1 MAGARELDDTEG
13 LKEAEERVDLRLI
26 ARDFDDERV
35 GGEVDDFGAKHIR
48 DLQQLRAGAGVS
60 AHFHEHK
67 LAGDGLAFTK
77 IGDIND
83 VDQLAQLL
91 GAEAERG
98 LIAL

>member
-1 MAGARELDDTEG
+1 M
-13 LKEAEERVDLRLI
+13 
-26 ARDFDDERV
+26 
-35 GGEVDDFGAKHIR
+35 
-48 DLQQLRAGAGVS
+48 GVS

-77 IGDIND
+77 IGDVND